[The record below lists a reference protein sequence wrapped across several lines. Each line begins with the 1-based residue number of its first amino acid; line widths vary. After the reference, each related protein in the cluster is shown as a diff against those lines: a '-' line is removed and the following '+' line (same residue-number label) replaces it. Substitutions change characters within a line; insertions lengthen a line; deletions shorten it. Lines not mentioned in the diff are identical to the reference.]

1 MRKLGNGQLYDGLL
15 KVEASERKMK
25 VCPVNDISSG
35 VVTTRFILKKLV
47 NGEWTEQ
54 DLGVVF
60 DKDCFETFN
69 KVVRGNLTSDMVG
82 LISRSV
88 SGNNTFVIKSVGQ
101 GENAVNSVW
110 VSTNDWNNV
119 IGLQSTG
126 FNLVDDGVYLKYAE
140 DGTDRFRLVGI
151 NDDDEN
157 AVNRLWRVEIIGT
170 DTKYESYEFDNCVH
184 VIDKDGARYKVNV
197 KSRSVQKLRLPNE
210 MFVNSYDFTTPYNA
224 EVLRNQLLVNLKQ
237 TMMNKIIQNILDST
251 STTPQ
256 TINVILSDY
265 DLGLYLDMF
274 NDLQSIDNYTLA
286 NGITIQSDERC
297 QMFAEV
303 YKNSLEDI
311 QDSLLF
317 QGNLY
322 RTLQSHINSVFGNR
336 NQVCVVDRRSIQIVK
351 DAPASGDCSFS
362 YTVYF
367 DADLRLTPYAG
378 LFDTT
383 DKNRYVIGHCVI
395 KGIESKFTFVPKFN
409 GDSVLYD
416 LTYSITGKS
425 YDSVHDQIIYVDDNG
440 KTGIKAIE
448 PKKGIVRLDSWSS
461 SGGSNLV
468 NSGITE
474 ERPSNKGNVLLSLD
488 NCNEWFEKVF
498 RTVTGE
504 QVIGHEIRKN
514 KKIVGGKEQ
523 YGGKWE
529 LGTAAP
535 PDAKFVVRGRVGI
548 DGIPYDV

>member
-25 VCPVNDISSG
+25 VCPVNDISAG

-69 KVVRGNLTSDMVG
+69 KVVRGNLTSDNVG
-82 LISRSV
+82 LISRTGS
-88 SGNNTFVIKSVGQ
+88 NNTFVIKSVGM

-110 VSTNDWNNV
+110 VSQTTWNAA

-170 DTKYESYEFDNCVH
+170 DTKYASYEFDSCVH
-184 VIDKDGARYKVNV
+184 VIDKDGTRYKVNV
-197 KSRSVQKLRLPNE
+197 KSGAVQKLRLPNE

-251 STTPQ
+251 STSTTPQ
-256 TINVILSDY
+256 TIVVRLNA
-265 DLGLYLDMF
+265 LGLYLDMF

-286 NGITIQSDERC
+286 NGITSQSDERC

-303 YKNSLEDI
+303 YKNNLEDI
-311 QDSLLF
+311 QDSSLF

-322 RTLQSHINSVFGNR
+322 RTLQSNINSVFGNS
-336 NQVCVVDRRSIQIVK
+336 NQVCMVDRRSIQIVK
-351 DAPASGDCSFS
+351 DTPASGDCSFS

-367 DADLRLTPYAG
+367 DADLRLTSYAG
-378 LFDTT
+378 LFATD
-383 DKNRYVIGHCVI
+383 DKNKYVIGHCAI

-409 GDSVLYD
+409 GGNVVYD
-416 LTYSITGKS
+416 LTYSISGKN
-425 YDSVHDQIIYVDDNG
+425 YDFVYDQIIYVDNNG
-440 KTGIKAIE
+440 QMGKKAIE
-448 PKKGIVRLDSWSS
+448 PTKG
-461 SGGSNLV
+461 
-468 NSGITE
+468 
-474 ERPSNKGNVLLSLD
+474 
-488 NCNEWFEKVF
+488 
-498 RTVTGE
+498 TVT
-504 QVIGHEIRKN
+504 
-514 KKIVGGKEQ
+514 
-523 YGGKWE
+523 
-529 LGTAAP
+529 LGN
-535 PDAKFVVRGRVGI
+535 R
-548 DGIPYDV
+548 